1 MHCPRWRGVSNRCDP
16 GFNAGPPP
24 RVLRCDSGVRTQDV
38 ERSEELGAGA
48 DGSPGLVVVWSPD
61 DDAIQRFT
69 PLAPRLTLGRREP
82 GDGAQLGRLALGDG
96 AMSREHA
103 ALQWRAD
110 GTGCEVRDLQ
120 SKNGT
125 FVQHRR
131 VAAELAPIGTLV
143 RTGDSFLEVTAQPS
157 DPAFHRSLV
166 GRSARLARLV
176 AELRRA
182 ATAPVDALPVHV
194 LIEGETGTGKELVA
208 EVLHELGGRPGKL
221 VAVNCAAIPPELA
234 ESYLFGHR
242 RGAFTGAADADG
254 VFEQARDGTLLLD
267 EIGELR
273 LDLQA
278 KLLRV
283 LESRQFTPLG
293 ATAPR
298 IATARVIGATNA
310 RLRLQVAAGAFRA
323 DLFARLAGVEIDVPP
338 LRHRR
343 SDILLLAT
351 HFLAALAPGVR
362 FAFSA
367 NAIERLLVHDW
378 PLNVRELRASCAR
391 LAVRR
396 PGGGRVCSADVAA
409 VLSPDGPDGSSP
421 DGAEGSGPP
430 SLPSRRELADRL
442 HAHRGN
448 VVKLAGHYGKDRR
461 QIYRWLDAHGLDPR
475 DFRE

>member
-1 MHCPRWRGVSNRCDP
+1 MAR
-16 GFNAGPPP
+16 NAGRVRLAKIRVNAGGPP
-24 RVLRCDSGVRTQDV
+24 RVLFRDRGVRTQDV
-38 ERSEELGAGA
+38 ERSQELVAGA
-48 DGSPGLVVVWSPD
+48 DRAPGLVVVWSPD
-61 DDAIQRFT
+61 DDAIQRFV
-69 PLAPRLTLGRREP
+69 PLAPCLTLGRREP
-82 GDGAQLGRLALGDG
+82 GDGAPVGRLALADA

-103 ALQWRAD
+103 MVRWRAD

-125 FVQHRR
+125 FVHHRR
-131 VAAELAPIGTLV
+131 VAAELAPIGSVV
-143 RTGDSFLEVTAQPS
+143 RTGDSFLEVTAQPP
-157 DPAFHRSLV
+157 DPEFHRLLV

-182 ATAPVDALPVHV
+182 ARPPGDALPVHV

-234 ESYLFGHR
+234 ESYLFGHA
-242 RGAFTGAADADG
+242 RGAFTGAVDSAG
-254 VFEQARDGTLLLD
+254 VFEQAQGGTLLLD

-293 ATAPR
+293 SAAPR
-298 IATARVIGATNA
+298 AATARVIGATNA
-310 RLRLQVAAGAFRA
+310 RLRPQVAAGTFRA

-351 HFLAALAPGVR
+351 HFLAAFASGAR

-367 NAIERLLVHDW
+367 NAMERLLLHDW

-391 LAVRR
+391 LAMRR
-396 PGGGRVCSADVAA
+396 PAGGRLCSADVAA
-409 VLSPDGPDGSSP
+409 ALSPGGADAASP
-421 DGAEGSGPP
+421 GGTEDTGPP
-430 SLPSRRELADRL
+430 ALPSRRELADRL

-461 QIYRWLDAHGLDPR
+461 QIYRWLEAHGLDPR